1 MYEKGFNDGAASTES
16 FFIEALYG
24 AAALAAHRSF
34 GFDDEKCLQLL
45 NAMND
50 IVTNHFTSQDIIHDA
65 WKEVGLKIVMHDGIE
80 PFQKIHEEET

>member
-1 MYEKGFNDGAASTES
+1 MYEKGFNDGVDSLES
-16 FFIEALYG
+16 FYIE
-24 AAALAAHRSF
+24 AHRSF

-65 WKEVGLKIVMHDGIE
+65 WEEVGLKIVMHDGIE